1 MTETP
6 EQRRRRLRWLTFGEL
21 LALAAVAISAI
32 GLWKTWNSDQQ
43 PTTIV
48 ERVEQRRP
56 IALTLRGKVQN
67 EGRSLEI
74 APVEPGHALQSLV
87 IELPNKSNVDV
98 GSDGQLAASDVED
111 ALGKD
116 ANRGKGGHRLSVRI
130 RAKYVEAGET
140 REASGNYALAY
151 RWEGGGLFGGRSLR
165 LTGLSR

>member
-1 MTETP
+1 MVETP

-21 LALAAVAISAI
+21 LAVAAVAISAL
-32 GLWKTWNSDQQ
+32 GLWKTWEKDER
-43 PTTIV
+43 PTTI
-48 ERVEQRRP
+48 VEQRRP
-56 IALTLRGKVQN
+56 IALTLRGKVDSD
-67 EGRSLEI
+67 GRSLEI

-87 IELPNKSNVDV
+87 IQLPNKSNVDV
-98 GSDGQLAASDVED
+98 GSDGQLAANDVED

-116 ANRGKGGHRLSVRI
+116 ADRDKGTHRLSVRI

-151 RWEGGGLFGGRSLR
+151 RWEGGGLFSGRSLR